1 MKRTV
6 FLIIAILAF
15 VASMAMYTIGST
27 NSALTELYDMFW
39 LPLPLGVLCLLIA
52 LMSKKKEA

>member
-6 FLIIAILAF
+6 FFTIAILAF
-15 VASMAMYTIGST
+15 AASMAMYIIGKDS
-27 NSALTELYDMFW
+27 SHLSELYDVFW
-39 LPLPLGVLCLLIA
+39 MPLPLGVLCLFFG